1 MWIGMILAIQDVKLT
16 SISTEVEYQFNGKCT
31 SYGVVPGL
39 LLGDLRHIE
48 AEVIIGFT
56 IDILFSARCVQWQRH
71 AISLD

>member
-56 IDILFSARCVQWQRH
+56 IDILFSASRAVAATRYQ
-71 AISLD
+71 S